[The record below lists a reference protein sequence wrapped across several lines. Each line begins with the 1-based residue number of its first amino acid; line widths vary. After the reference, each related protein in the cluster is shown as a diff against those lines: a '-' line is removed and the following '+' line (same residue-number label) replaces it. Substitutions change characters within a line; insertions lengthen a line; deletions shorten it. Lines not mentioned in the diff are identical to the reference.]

1 MTSDLNYYIKRR
13 WFQMRGLFNMDSPL
27 FRALGKLAD
36 LMILN
41 IAFIIF
47 SIPIFTIGASL
58 TGMYYVTL
66 KMAAGEEGYIFK
78 SFWKSFKENFKQ
90 ATAIW
95 LIILVIGLVLVADLL
110 ILRDSSGTAFTV
122 LKAAILAI
130 SVVCLMTFVYIFPVL
145 ARFYNTIRGTFR
157 NSLLMAIAHFPY
169 TILMAAISIV
179 PFIVTLYNG
188 YTLWYGLLV
197 WIMVGFAAIA
207 YANSFFLKKILAK
220 YMPQEEEADPDHWV
234 TDDLPRED
242 ATAADE
248 ATVSDTT
255 TES

>member
-1 MTSDLNYYIKRR
+1 MKG
-13 WFQMRGLFNMDSPL
+13 FFNMDSPL

-41 IAFIIF
+41 IVFIIF

-66 KMAAGEEGYIFK
+66 KMAVGEEGYIFK
-78 SFWKSFKENFKQ
+78 SFWKSFKQNFKQ

-95 LIILVIGLVLVADLL
+95 LIVLVIGLVLIADLV
-110 ILRDSSGTAFTV
+110 ILRDTSGTAFTV
-122 LKAAILAI
+122 LKAAIIAI
-130 SVVCLMTFVYIFPVL
+130 AVVFLMTFIYIFPVL
-145 ARFYNTIRGTFR
+145 SRFYNTIRGTLR
-157 NSLLMAIAHFPY
+157 NALLISIAHFPY
-169 TILMAAISIV
+169 TILMLLISVV

-197 WIMVGFAAIA
+197 WILVGFAAIA

-220 YMPQEEEADPDHWV
+220 YMPPEEEEEKDPDYWV
-234 TDDLPRED
+234 TEDLPKEENP
-242 ATAADE
+242 TDE
-248 ATVSDTT
+248 MTF
-255 TES
+255 